1 MFDIVL
7 DPEFGSNPANPVHGD
22 LVWSQLAGE
31 LLGEAEDE
39 EVRERMVERLLGAV
53 GECEAVREVRD
64 NTVVREKQFLIR
76 WWGDTHCTVNSD
88 INSVMFV

>member
-7 DPEFGSNPANPVHGD
+7 EPEFGSNPANPVHGHPM
-22 LVWSQLAGE
+22 WSQLAGE

-39 EVRERMVERLLGAV
+39 EVRGRLVERLLGAV

-76 WWGDTHCTVNSD
+76 WVVGG
-88 INSVMFV
+88 

>member
-22 LVWSQLAGE
+22 PVWSQLAGE

-39 EVRERMVERLLGAV
+39 EVRGRLVERLLEAV

-76 WWGDTHCTVNSD
+76 
-88 INSVMFV
+88 

>member
-7 DPEFGSNPANPVHGD
+7 DPEFGSNPANPLHGD
-22 LVWSQLAGE
+22 PVWSQLAGE

-39 EVRERMVERLLGAV
+39 EVRGRLVERLLGAV
-53 GECEAVREVRD
+53 RECEAVREVRD

-76 WWGDTHCTVNSD
+76 
-88 INSVMFV
+88 